1 MSVRRIL
8 IIQTDDM
15 YFLHE
20 TLQVLAA
27 NSRDLTDM
35 EVTVLASPK
44 SLDVMEKL
52 GIPLPAGITTDVKKI
67 LNSEFDLSFNLSLNE
82 AAWQIHSD
90 VKSEKKAG
98 PFFRGN
104 ELAVNGA
111 WAAWFLTFK
120 GNTPFVTFHMR
131 EIFRQILGIK
141 KRGVETESA
150 AHAKTLIVGMT
161 SPEFFPKDEQEAFL
175 SGVVRRF
182 PGLQVMDESEVSVDH
197 DHTASLYLGP
207 ASMKGLALTESGARA
222 VYIASRFQGLNLLP
236 EKEGTLLVTT
246 SGKKMDAQSLLSVME
261 IVLKDRKD
269 IQSDHLNVY
278 RLSMENVFGAY
289 LENLSGKEVS
299 YPFYQAHVVLW
310 NYLLALQDVNLDTVS
325 PEPGQIAILDSQLE
339 ILTKLIRLHDYA
351 MVSLD
356 DVYKEAKSAEADADK
371 IQKNLTILK
380 EVDDTMDKI
389 SASNPFL
396 RPIIDFYKIRKGQIE
411 GETLLERSQNSLLTY
426 SEEHQAMSAFQ
437 ELLLSIRNRK

>member
-1 MSVRRIL
+1 MSVKRIL

-20 TLQVLAA
+20 TLQVLDA
-27 NSRDLTDM
+27 NARDLTDM
-35 EVTVLASPK
+35 EVTVLANPK

-52 GIPLPAGITTDVKKI
+52 GIPLPSGITTDVKKI
-67 LNSEFDLSFNLSLNE
+67 LSTEFDLSFNLSLNE
-82 AAWQIHSD
+82 ASWQIHGD
-90 VKSEKKAG
+90 VNSQKKAG
-98 PFFRGN
+98 PFFKGN
-104 ELAVNGA
+104 ELIVNGT
-111 WAAWFLTFK
+111 WSAWFLTFK

-141 KRGVETESA
+141 KRGKESESSS
-150 AHAKTLIVGMT
+150 HIRTLIVGMT

-182 PGLQVMDESEVSVDH
+182 PGLQVLDESEVSVEQDH
-197 DHTASLYLGP
+197 STALYVGP
-207 ASMKGLALTESGARA
+207 ASMKGLALSENGSRSIF
-222 VYIASRFQGLNLLP
+222 IASRFQGLNLLP
-236 EKEGTLLVTT
+236 EKDGTLLVTS

-261 IVLKDRKD
+261 IVLKDRQQ
-269 IQSDHLNVY
+269 IQSEHLNVY
-278 RLSMENVFGAY
+278 RLNMENVFGAY
-289 LENLSGKEVS
+289 LQNICGQEVS

-310 NYLLALQDVNLDTVS
+310 NYLLALQEINLDTASPS
-325 PEPGQIAILDSQLE
+325 PEQAGVLETQLE
-339 ILTKLIRLHDYA
+339 IVTKLLRLHDYA

-356 DVYKEAKSAEADADK
+356 SIYREAKSHESDGEK

-396 RPIIDFYKIRKGQIE
+396 RPVIDFYKIRKGQTD
-411 GETLLERSQNSLLTY
+411 GDSLLERSQNSLLTY

>member
-1 MSVRRIL
+1 MGAQRIL
-8 IIQTDDM
+8 IIQSDDM

-27 NSRDLTDM
+27 NSRDLTDK
-35 EVTVLASPK
+35 EVTVLVSPK

-52 GIPLPAGITTDVKKI
+52 GVPLPSGITTDVKKV
-67 LNSEFDLSFNLSLNE
+67 LDTKFDMSFNLSLNE
-82 AAWQIHSD
+82 AAWQIHGD
-90 VKSEKKAG
+90 AQSEKKAG

-104 ELAVNGA
+104 ELVVHGT
-111 WAAWFLTFK
+111 WSAWFLTFK

-131 EIFRQILGIK
+131 EIFRQILGLK
-141 KRGVETESA
+141 KRGIESESA
-150 AHAKTLIVGMT
+150 THARTLIVGMT

-182 PGLQVMDESEVSVDH
+182 PGLQVLDESEVSPDH
-197 DHTASLYLGP
+197 DHTASLYVGP
-207 ASMKGLALTESGARA
+207 ASMKSLALSESGARGIF
-222 VYIASRFQGLNLLP
+222 IASRFQGLNLLP

-246 SGKKMDAQSLLSVME
+246 GGKKMDAQSLLSVME
-261 IVLKDRKD
+261 IVLKDRQTF
-269 IQSDHLNVY
+269 QSEHLNIY

-289 LENLSGKEVS
+289 FENVCGKEVS

-310 NYLLALQDVNLDTVS
+310 NYLLALQEVNLDTVS
-325 PEPGQIAILDSQLE
+325 PDQEQLGVLDSQLE
-339 ILTKLIRLHDYA
+339 IITKLIRLHDYA

-356 DVYKEAKSAEADADK
+356 SIYKEVKSPDSDPEK

-396 RPIIDFYKIRKGQIE
+396 RPLIDFYKIRKGQTE
-411 GETLLERSQNSLLTY
+411 GESLLERSQNSLLTY

-437 ELLLSIRNRK
+437 ELLTSIRNRK